1 MQHIQD
7 DPIITSNEIEVWQD
21 AVRQYKDHRDFGGQM
36 MGRLW
41 TQREDD
47 YIRGHY
53 GYKST
58 DDIAQKLDR
67 SKQAVIRRAHNIG
80 CAKTADRG
88 NAVLV
93 LCERQRLGTWPAHGR
108 TEAFAPW
115 RAGRHPSGRYI
126 PATAACRG

>member
-1 MQHIQD
+1 
-7 DPIITSNEIEVWQD
+7 
-21 AVRQYKDHRDFGGQM
+21 

-53 GYKST
+53 GYKSK

-88 NAVLV
+88 T
-93 LCERQRLGTWPAHGR
+93 LCWSCARAAAPRDMACSWSDGSFRPVEGWTASERTLYSSNRRLPGVKSFYVEKCPLYLHDGR
-108 TEAFAPW
+108 ST
-115 RAGRHPSGRYI
+115 
-126 PATAACRG
+126 